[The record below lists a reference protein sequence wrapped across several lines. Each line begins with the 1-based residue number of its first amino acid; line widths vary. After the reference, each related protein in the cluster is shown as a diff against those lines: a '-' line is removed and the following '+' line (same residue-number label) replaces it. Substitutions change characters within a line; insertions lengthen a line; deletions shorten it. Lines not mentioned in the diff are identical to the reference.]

1 MFTCLILRIGF
12 AFTNELKNFM
22 KINRRLIC
30 FKDHS
35 HGYAPV
41 YQVECQIV
49 LKVLIRKLVYLR
61 TGANQDTDT

>member
-1 MFTCLILRIGF
+1 MGNF

-22 KINRRLIC
+22 KINRGLIC
-30 FKDHS
+30 SKDHS

>member
-1 MFTCLILRIGF
+1 
-12 AFTNELKNFM
+12 M
-22 KINRRLIC
+22 KINVRLIC

-41 YQVECQIV
+41 NQVECQIV

>member
-1 MFTCLILRIGF
+1 MGNF
-12 AFTNELKNFM
+12 ACTNELKNFM
-22 KINRRLIC
+22 KIKGRLIC

-49 LKVLIRKLVYLR
+49 LKVLIRKLVYWYLR
-61 TGANQDTDT
+61 TGANQDTGT

>member
-1 MFTCLILRIGF
+1 MGNF

-22 KINRRLIC
+22 KINRGLIC

-49 LKVLIRKLVYLR
+49 LKVLITKLVYWYLR
-61 TGANQDTDT
+61 TGANQDTGT

>member
-1 MFTCLILRIGF
+1 MGNF

-22 KINRRLIC
+22 KINRGLIC

-49 LKVLIRKLVYLR
+49 LKVLIRKLAYLR
-61 TGANQDTDT
+61 TGANQDTGT